1 VSDEA
6 APRTPVPGWLDQAAQ
21 WSWRL
26 VIVAIAVSAIA
37 YALSYLNL
45 VLVPVIIAVFVAAM
59 LEPLRRRMV
68 GWGLRPWLASSLAF
82 VIGLLFIVS
91 FLGLAIGQV
100 VSNFDDLSNQASN
113 GVTKVSDWLETGPL
127 HIKSGGLQNG
137 FEKGVDRFKN
147 DPTKAL
153 SGTVTVLS
161 TTGGLLAGG
170 VLALVVT
177 LFLVLDRNRIWNGMA
192 SLAPLE
198 RRPNV
203 DRSAQAAWQMLVGY
217 VRVTLFEAVFDS
229 VTIGVSV
236 ALFGVPVAF
245 ALSALVFLSV
255 FIPILGAIFSGLLIV
270 LVALVTKGFGTALA
284 LAIIILV
291 VQQFD
296 ANVLYPFLTSRR
308 LSIHPLSSLLLVAIG
323 GLVGGI
329 FGAFIA
335 VPFVGMAIAAR
346 RAYRGLDPGVPA
358 AIPLTPPAA
367 D

>member
-6 APRTPVPGWLDQAAQ
+6 PPDQRVPSWLDTAAQ

-26 VIVAIAVSAIA
+26 VIIAVAVGAVA
-37 YALSYLNL
+37 YALNYLNL
-45 VLVPVIIAVFVAAM
+45 VLVPIIIAVFVAAM
-59 LEPLRRRMV
+59 LEPVRRRLE
-68 GWGLRPWLASSLAF
+68 GWGMRSWLAATLAF
-82 VIGLLFIVS
+82 LIGVIFIVS

-113 GVTKVSDWLETGPL
+113 GVEKVTGWFENGPL
-127 HIKSGGLQNG
+127 HVKASGFQSG
-137 FEKGVDRFKN
+137 FDKAVERFKD
-147 DPTKAL
+147 DPTRAL
-153 SGTVTVLS
+153 SGTITVLS
-161 TTGGLLAGG
+161 TTGGLLGG
-170 VLALVVT
+170 GILALVVT
-177 LFLVLDRNRIWNGMA
+177 LFLMLDRSRIWNGVA
-192 SLAPLE
+192 SLAPS
-198 RRPNV
+198 RARGRVNT
-203 DRSAQAAWQMLVGY
+203 AAFAAWTMLVGY

-229 VTIGVSV
+229 VCIGVAV

-245 ALSALVFLSV
+245 ALSAIVFLSV
-255 FIPILGAIFSGLLIV
+255 FIPILGAILSGLLIV

-329 FGAFIA
+329 FGAFVA
-335 VPFVGMAIAAR
+335 VPFVGMANAAR
-346 RAYRGLDPGVPA
+346 RAYLGLDQYAP
-358 AIPLTPPAA
+358 TPPGPP
-367 D
+367 

>member
-1 VSDEA
+1 VSDEDP
-6 APRTPVPGWLDQAAQ
+6 PRTRVPGWLDLGAQ

-26 VIVAIAVSAIA
+26 IVVAVAIGAVG
-37 YALSYLNL
+37 YALSYISL
-45 VLVPVIIAVFVAAM
+45 VIVPVIIALFVAAM
-59 LEPLRRRMV
+59 LEPLRRRLV
-68 GWGLRPWLASSLAF
+68 GWGLKSWLAASLAF
-82 VIGLLFIVS
+82 VIGLLFILS

-100 VSNFDDLSNQASN
+100 VSNFDDLSNQASS
-113 GVTKVSDWLETGPL
+113 GVTKVSHWLEKGPL
-127 HIKSGGLQNG
+127 HIKSGGLQKG
-137 FEKGVDRFKN
+137 FDNAVERFKD

-177 LFLVLDRNRIWNGMA
+177 LFLVLDRDRIWNGIA
-192 SLAPLE
+192 SISPAE
-198 RRPNV
+198 RRPDV
-203 DRSAQAAWQMLVGY
+203 DRSAQAAWFMLVAY

-229 VTIGVSV
+229 VTIGVAV

-255 FIPILGAIFSGLLIV
+255 FIPILGAILSGLLIV

-308 LSIHPLSSLLLVAIG
+308 LSIHPLSSLLLVGIG

-329 FGAFIA
+329 FGAFVA
-335 VPFVGMAIAAR
+335 VPFVGMGIAAR
-346 RAYRGLDPGVPA
+346 RAFLGLDPEGSVT
-358 AIPLTPPAA
+358 IPPPQL
-367 D
+367 

>member
-1 VSDEA
+1 VTDETRPP
-6 APRTPVPGWLDQAAQ
+6 PRVPGWLDLGAQ

-26 VIVAIAVSAIA
+26 AIIAIAVGAVG
-37 YALSYLNL
+37 YALSYLDL
-45 VLVPVIIAVFVAAM
+45 VIVPVIIALFVAAM
-59 LEPLRRRMV
+59 LEPLRRRLV
-68 GWGLRPWLASSLAF
+68 GWGLKSWLAASLAF
-82 VIGLLFIVS
+82 VIGLLFILS

-100 VSNFDDLSNQASN
+100 VSNFDDLSNQASS
-113 GVTKVSDWLETGPL
+113 GVTKVSHWLEKSPL
-127 HIKSGGLQNG
+127 HIKSGGLQKG
-137 FEKGVDRFKN
+137 FDKAVERFKD

-170 VLALVVT
+170 ILALVVT
-177 LFLVLDRNRIWNGMA
+177 LFLVVDRDRIWNGVA
-192 SLAPLE
+192 SVSPPE
-198 RRPNV
+198 RRPDV
-203 DRSAQAAWQMLVGY
+203 DRSAQAAWAMLVGY
-217 VRVTLFEAVFDS
+217 VRVTLLEAVFDS
-229 VTIGVSV
+229 VTIGIAV

-255 FIPILGAIFSGLLIV
+255 FIPILGAILSGLLIV

-284 LAIIILV
+284 LGIIILV

-308 LSIHPLSSLLLVAIG
+308 LSIHPLSSLLLVGIG

-329 FGAFIA
+329 FGAFVA

-346 RAYRGLDPGVPA
+346 RAFMGLDPEASP
-358 AIPLTPPAA
+358 AIPPPRL
-367 D
+367 